1 MDVISRVPQPPLT
14 PNPLFWK
21 FLPKN
26 RKNRNPSPALP
37 LGMEHWKWKG
47 ESLLYIVLLSM
58 PLYVTAKVV
67 WHFVS
72 LHVWHFV
79 SCKIMYDT
87 LHHFMSF
94 IENRG
99 VWHKSVWHKKCD
111 RLSYATYDLNMV
123 SGYMICATENVP
135 MRLQTVLFFWTD
147 LCHSSQVG
155 RSGVDRESSSDAR
168 GSGFEPR
175 PLRLKKYHFFTET
188 LEVPIMGRVK
198 QKKNVPQ

>member
-1 MDVISRVPQPPLT
+1 MVPFGSREKIFTFMFVPISNFMLKVLNVILETSTNLRNWSMVPLDKTTVHFYSFFVPFSNLQKMDVISRVPQPPLT

-94 IENRG
+94 IENR
-99 VWHKSVWHKKCD
+99 VYDTKVYDTKSV
-111 RLSYATYDLNMV
+111 T
-123 SGYMICATENVP
+123 I
-135 MRLQTVLFFWTD
+135 
-147 LCHSSQVG
+147 
-155 RSGVDRESSSDAR
+155 
-168 GSGFEPR
+168 
-175 PLRLKKYHFFTET
+175 FTT
-188 LEVPIMGRVK
+188 
-198 QKKNVPQ
+198 Q

>member
-1 MDVISRVPQPPLT
+1 MLKVLNVILGTLKNCRNWSMFPLDKTTVHFYSFFVPFSNLQKNGCYFKGTTTPLT

-26 RKNRNPSPALP
+26 RKRRNPSPALP

-79 SCKIMYDT
+79 SCKRMYDT
-87 LHHFMSF
+87 LHQFMSF

-111 RLSYATYDLNMV
+111 
-123 SGYMICATENVP
+123 
-135 MRLQTVLFFWTD
+135 QT
-147 LCHSSQVG
+147 
-155 RSGVDRESSSDAR
+155 
-168 GSGFEPR
+168 
-175 PLRLKKYHFFTET
+175 K
-188 LEVPIMGRVK
+188 
-198 QKKNVPQ
+198 

>member
-1 MDVISRVPQPPLT
+1 MLAHISNFMLKVLNDILGTLKNCRNWSMLCTFTPFLFLFPIYKKMDVISRVPQPPLT

-111 RLSYATYDLNMV
+111 L
-123 SGYMICATENVP
+123 
-135 MRLQTVLFFWTD
+135 
-147 LCHSSQVG
+147 
-155 RSGVDRESSSDAR
+155 
-168 GSGFEPR
+168 
-175 PLRLKKYHFFTET
+175 LKCST
-188 LEVPIMGRVK
+188 
-198 QKKNVPQ
+198 KNQQSL

>member
-111 RLSYATYDLNMV
+111 LKPYLTLPSSTMLCTRAIRCLISSFIEESEAGLWKAYKYWL
-123 SGYMICATENVP
+123 
-135 MRLQTVLFFWTD
+135 VLIIP
-147 LCHSSQVG
+147 VG
-155 RSGVDRESSSDAR
+155 S
-168 GSGFEPR
+168 
-175 PLRLKKYHFFTET
+175 
-188 LEVPIMGRVK
+188 
-198 QKKNVPQ
+198 